1 MQSPLERLPVMILQS
16 KTWADSI
23 HNSCEGNENGEGC
36 SENKLSAFLFLNKES
51 LSNKM
56 GWSIETIET
65 IF

>member
-36 SENKLSAFLFLNKES
+36 PENKLRSFLFLNKES
-51 LSNKM
+51 LSHKM
-56 GWSIETIET
+56 ECLIVSIETI
-65 IF
+65 F